1 MRVWTGLAV
10 VLGVV
15 GAAGFALTRPQP
27 LPDNSLAGITADPAR
42 GAIVFA
48 AAGCASCHRAP
59 DMDDGPLAGGRA
71 FASDFGTFYAP
82 NISSDPVHGIGDW
95 TDVQLA
101 SAIQRGVSPDGA
113 HYYPA
118 FPYTAY
124 AKATTQDIADLIA
137 HLRTLPADATSNR
150 PHDVGFPFNI
160 RRSVG
165 AWKWLYSNDDWV
177 LGGDLTAEQE
187 RGRYL
192 AEALGHCAEC
202 HTPRNALGGLDR
214 DRWLAGAPNPSGDG
228 RIPNITPAAL
238 NWSAQDIAIYL
249 ESGFTPD
256 FDTAGGTMADVVLN
270 TAKLSDA
277 DRAAIA
283 AYLKAV
289 PPVPNPQ

>member
-27 LPDNSLAGITADPAR
+27 LPDNSLSEISADPAR